1 MSTPVPQPG
10 PGRRSTRVLRTCRDR
25 WSHWVRAARAA
36 VSTTGAEL
44 ARESIT
50 PRRHRLGSR
59 WPPMAGSTAAVGL
72 LVLVMVVVEDA
83 QGCCG
88 GEVDEVVSHLGL

>member
-1 MSTPVPQPG
+1 MVTLG
-10 PGRRSTRVLRTCRDR
+10 PRRSRGSVHDR
-25 WSHWVRAARAA
+25 
-36 VSTTGAEL
+36 GEL